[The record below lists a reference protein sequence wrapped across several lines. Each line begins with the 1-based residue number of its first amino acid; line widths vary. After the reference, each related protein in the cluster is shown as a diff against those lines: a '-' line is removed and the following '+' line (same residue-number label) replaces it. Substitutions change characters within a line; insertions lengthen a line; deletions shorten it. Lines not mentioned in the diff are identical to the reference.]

1 LLIEASAVTFP
12 RGKIDF
18 FNDRAPNPETPV
30 RSFVNGFLDVDDE
43 AITRFM
49 RAKTKAI
56 MTARRSILKLKD
68 VIIFRAL
75 L

>member
-1 LLIEASAVTFP
+1 MEASVTFP
-12 RGKIDF
+12 RGKMEF

-30 RSFVNGFLDVDDE
+30 RSFVNGFLDVDDDE

-49 RAKTKAI
+49 RAKTKAM

-68 VIIFRAL
+68 VIVEGVKCKF
-75 L
+75 